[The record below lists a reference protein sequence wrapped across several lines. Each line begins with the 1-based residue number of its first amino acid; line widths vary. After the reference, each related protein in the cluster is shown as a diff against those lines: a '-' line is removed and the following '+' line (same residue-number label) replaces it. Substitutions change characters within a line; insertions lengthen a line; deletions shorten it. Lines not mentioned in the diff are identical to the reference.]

1 MRSLS
6 TPIRV
11 WFALFLMLVAAL
23 PAAAQESPAAPAT
36 ATPWQDVITG
46 QVQAFRDQDAKA
58 ALSFAGQGFQAA
70 FPSAESFYVSI
81 MSSGYAPIGLSA
93 SHSFGTFQMVGDK
106 SVAQVVKFLGAKQ
119 ELYEAIYLLTEEP
132 AGWRVQGVQLAKT
145 PAIGI

>member
-11 WFALFLMLVAAL
+11 WFALFLMFVAAL
-23 PAAAQESPAAPAT
+23 PAAAQESPAP
-36 ATPWQDVITG
+36 TPWQDVITS
-46 QVQAFRDQDAKA
+46 QVQAFRDHDAKA

-70 FPSAESFYVSI
+70 FPSPESFYVSI

-132 AGWRVQGVQLAKT
+132 MGWRVQGVQLAKT